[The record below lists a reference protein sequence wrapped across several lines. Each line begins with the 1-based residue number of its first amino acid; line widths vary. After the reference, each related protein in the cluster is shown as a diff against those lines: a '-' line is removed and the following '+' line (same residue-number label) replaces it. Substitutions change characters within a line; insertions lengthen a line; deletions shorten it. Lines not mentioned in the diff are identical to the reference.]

1 MEDNP
6 TPDKG
11 AIQAGQERIGP
22 YRLLEVLGEGGMGVV
37 YLAQQEQPI
46 RRRVALKLIKLGMDT
61 KEVIARFETERQ
73 ALAMMNH
80 PNIAS
85 VLDAGATER
94 GMPYFVME
102 HVAGIPIDDY
112 CDRYRLSIPERLEL
126 MVKVCQAVQHAHQK
140 GIIHRDLKPSNVLVC
155 MQDGQPTPKVI
166 DFGIAKAT
174 NQRLTERTLCTLQ
187 GSLIG
192 TPDYMSPEQA
202 DLTGLDVDTR
212 TDIYSLGAM
221 LYKLLVGALPFD
233 RPSQGLAGYEMLQL
247 ILHVEPP
254 KLITRLH
261 KMGEMALRAAE
272 RRRTDIKSLEK
283 QLRGDLDW
291 IAKRAME
298 KDPGRRYQSAS
309 ELKADICRHL
319 NNEAIVA
326 RPPSGVYQFRKMIL
340 RHKVGSAFVAV
351 LLVLLVAFAAT
362 MGVMTARIS
371 AEKDR
376 AEKEAAK
383 AQAINNFLLETLG
396 AANPIEGRGR
406 DVTVLEALRTATE
419 KISNAFANQPQVEG
433 EVRQTIGVTYLRL
446 GQYKEAEALMRSALR
461 MLRDTLGNEH
471 KELASPLTSL
481 AVLRQELGDHSE
493 AESLYR
499 QALAIARKSL
509 GDENQDTVAIQ
520 SNLALLLQDKG
531 DLAGAE
537 PLMRRALEV
546 DRRQLGNDSLNVAF
560 DLNNLGHLLFEKG
573 DCAASE
579 PLLREALPI
588 IRKFQHPWLAI
599 SLGNLGE
606 LLYAKGDYSAAEQI
620 MAEGLAIGLDR
631 LGDKN
636 QDVAVLRSKYGGCL
650 LKQKRFD
657 KAEEELLAALPI
669 LRSTLGDRDKRTQKT
684 LRFLAELYE
693 ARGRLG
699 EAAKY
704 RAFLLPP
711 K

>member
-6 TPDKG
+6 IPDQG
-11 AIQAGQERIGP
+11 AIQTGQERIGP

-94 GMPYFVME
+94 GVPYFVME

-126 MVKVCQAVQHAHQK
+126 MVMVCQAIQHAHQK
-140 GIIHRDLKPSNVLVC
+140 GIVHRDLKPSNVLVC

-174 NQRLTERTLCTLQ
+174 NQRLTERTLYTLQ

-202 DLTGLDVDTR
+202 DPTGLDVDTR
-212 TDIYSLGAM
+212 TDIYSLGVM

-233 RPSQGLAGYEMLQL
+233 RPSEGPAAYAMLRL

-254 KLITRLH
+254 KLITRLY
-261 KMGEMALRAAE
+261 KMGETALRIAE
-272 RRRTDIKSLEK
+272 RRRTDIKSLGR

-291 IAKRAME
+291 ITKRAME

-326 RPPSGVYQFRKMIL
+326 RPPSGVYQLRKMIL

-371 AEKDR
+371 AEKNR

-383 AQAINNFLLETLG
+383 AQAVNNFLLETLG
-396 AANPIEGRGR
+396 AANPVEGRGR

-419 KISNAFANQPQVEG
+419 KMSKAFANQPQVEG
-433 EVRQTIGVTYLRL
+433 EVRHTIGVTYLRL
-446 GQYKEAEALMRSALR
+446 GQYKEAEALMRSALK
-461 MLRDTLGNEH
+461 MLQDTLGNEH

-481 AVLRQELGDHSE
+481 AVLRQELGDYSE

-509 GDENQDTVAIQ
+509 GDENPDVSAIQ

-546 DRRQLGNDSLNVAF
+546 DRKQFGNDSLNVAF
-560 DLNNLGHLLFEKG
+560 DLNNLWRLLFEKG
-573 DCAASE
+573 DYAASE
-579 PLLREALPI
+579 PLLREALLI
-588 IRKFQHPWLAI
+588 LRKFQHPWLAV
-599 SLGNLGE
+599 SLGNFGE

-650 LKQKRFD
+650 LKQQRFD

-684 LRFLAELYE
+684 LRFLTELYE
-693 ARGRLG
+693 ASGKQNK
-699 EAAKY
+699 AAKY